1 MGTASALVHND
12 VNQEKLH
19 HPGKVEGMG
28 CVTGAAKESWGDAV
42 PSTRLP
48 MHHEKTKDG
57 V

>member
-1 MGTASALVHND
+1 VGTASALVHND

-42 PSTRLP
+42 PSTPLP